1 MPWWLRFWDGAQYSS
16 PILRGVTYVTAPL
29 HAAIPLILSA
39 SLLAGCAGQS
49 AAPTATSYADAKT
62 RYVAA
67 LENDVRARGLANA
80 RLVPIPP
87 SIEPFKPGAAFK
99 RGGVKPL
106 SHACIVPE
114 KQVPEAAQVREL
126 WASGSSPRFVV
137 EAEPPDMLKAAMQQ
151 VRVVEQT
158 VMKSPT
164 AMVSLADTTRISMGR
179 DELAPVLRTEVCLNA
194 LVGQDVLMVQGII
207 YGAEAI
213 SNSRYLE
220 VGAHQ
225 EMLSNRRYRLM
236 YDTMGNYYLQDAEP
250 KPKYWIVS
258 AWRVDVKVE
267 ADVTT
272 PEQRAEALRTVLTSK
287 PENLVITERTLSD
300 QDLQAFLND
309 LKNPAARKS
318 SR

>member
-1 MPWWLRFWDGAQYSS
+1 MMRARL
-16 PILRGVTYVTAPL
+16 
-29 HAAIPLILSA
+29 PLILSA

-49 AAPTATSYADAKT
+49 ATPTSASYADAKT
-62 RYVAA
+62 QYMAA

-87 SIEPFKPGAAFK
+87 SIEPFNPGAAFK

-114 KQVPEAAQVREL
+114 KQLPEAAQVREL

-137 EAEPPDMLKAAMQQ
+137 EAEPPEMLKAAMQQ

-158 VMKSPT
+158 VLKGPT
-164 AMVSLADTTRISMGR
+164 AMVSLADTTRISLGR
-179 DELAPVLRTEVCLNA
+179 DELLPVLRTESCLNA
-194 LVGQDVLMVQGII
+194 LVGQDVLMVQGVI

-236 YDTMGNYYLQDAEP
+236 YDNTGSYYLQEAEP

-258 AWRVDVKVE
+258 VWRVDVKVE
-267 ADVTT
+267 SDVTT
-272 PEQRAEALRTVLTSK
+272 SEQRAQALRTALASK
-287 PENLVITERTLSD
+287 PENLVITEHTPSD

-309 LKNPAARKS
+309 LKNPSPKKP